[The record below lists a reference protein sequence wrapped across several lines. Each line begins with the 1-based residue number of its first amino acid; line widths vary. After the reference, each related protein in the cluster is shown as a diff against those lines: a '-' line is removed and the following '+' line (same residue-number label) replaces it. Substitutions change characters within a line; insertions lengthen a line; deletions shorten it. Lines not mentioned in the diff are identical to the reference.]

1 MRLRQADHGRSQFKG
16 TPAADGSCVSGMGPI
31 LSLNMSKQNNP
42 TLSRNVP
49 LQKRAEINYPSFFTP
64 SCWTWT
70 CSSCGTSVP
79 APDAPDAP
87 GFNAVSAVRAVS
99 ATRQPKLCATT
110 LTVQRSFPRSSSKV
124 AKYSA
129 ASVASVP
136 VNRQQRGK
144 PPVDGKKLGNQPVM
158 DGGFDMV

>member
-1 MRLRQADHGRSQFKG
+1 MSRQPGQLGETETGRSQFKG

-31 LSLNMSKQNNP
+31 LSLNMSEQNNP
-42 TLSRNVP
+42 TLSR
-49 LQKRAEINYPSFFTP
+49 AEINYPFFFTP

-144 PPVDGKKLGNQPVM
+144 PPVDGKKLGNRPVM